1 VALACRGRPA
11 HESLLEGRNRNVRG
25 LNDVVDQEERLANL
39 ISDRISPR
47 LVAELE
53 MLPRWQ
59 KQVLAQRVYPSPS
72 RPHHLIREGPA
83 AGIDVRL
90 GSTNC
95 PPMSSR
101 LRRSPAAGLGVAV
114 REARVGT

>member
-1 VALACRGRPA
+1 MRGVAEPLD
-11 HESLLEGRNRNVRG
+11 E
-25 LNDVVDQEERLANL
+25 EERRANL

-53 MLPRWQ
+53 ILPRWQ

-90 GSTNC
+90 GSTKTA
-95 PPMSSR
+95 
-101 LRRSPAAGLGVAV
+101 RRCRAD
-114 REARVGT
+114 